1 MLKHL
6 TRIILATLAGAWIV
20 GCADY
25 DTDINKI
32 NERLDG
38 IEDNRIKT
46 IDEQIE
52 KINASLPELEKAD
65 KMMKDL
71 IEALQGKAGEL
82 AKDTEKNAGR
92 IDEANSLI
100 AELQKKDSELEKK
113 ITELKTYIDGGI
125 KDAKD
130 WASATFATLE
140 QYNGI
145 VEQIA
150 GLDKNLDGA
159 LERISG
165 IDKRLDGIDGR
176 LDGLDGTVTELDK
189 KLDKAIEEVKTSVS
203 ELEKS
208 LKGWVNEKL
217 TAYWTIEE
225 TKAALES
232 QKDSLERRMNAQ
244 KDSLSKMIADNTGE
258 IESLKAGLEKAEKA
272 IKDNSAS
279 VAELR
284 SDLEKAKTDIKAA
297 YEKAI
302 EEAISEAEGRLSEK
316 IAAEVKTINGRIDSV
331 VKDVNDKLTAL
342 EVRVSNLE
350 NDLKTL
356 KNSFE
361 RRIQSLTHV
370 PTYSDGVE
378 RCNVL
383 SESNGDPTLRF
394 EVMPHSA
401 VSGITKEQV
410 TATAVHTVSKV
421 TAGDLVPLTVKSVAA
436 DAETGILTVVID
448 RSSLYTEDSPEGLS
462 ASISVSVTDKSG
474 AYDIASKYVRMEF
487 VKIPE
492 ILSYRT
498 NDNKRMKFH
507 RLKVYD
513 KDNNE
518 IELQHEFANGVGSIC
533 SPGEAASV
541 DLKTLPELSENK
553 SLTDIQI
560 KKPMKLLSGYF
571 NFEGCKGLRTAELN
585 LLDTKDLTSLAF
597 MFIYCESLTSLD
609 LSGWDT
615 QKVTNLQ
622 NMFLYCE
629 SLTSLNLNGWD
640 TKNVTD
646 MSGMFIRCK
655 SLDSLDLSGW
665 DTQSVTSM
673 SSMFIYCESLDSL
686 DLSGWDTQRVTNMSE
701 MFMGCKSLKSLKLD
715 GWNTKNLAYMRV
727 MFAGCEN
734 LTSLDLSS
742 WEIQKAV
749 TLTSMFASCESL
761 TSLDLSGWNTKNV
774 TNLSWMFNV
783 CTSLESL
790 DLSGWD
796 LQKVTNRSQIE
807 DAFAGCGSLTTI
819 TMKGCDDDTVR
830 KIEEALTDAGIRDNV
845 TIVR

>member
-46 IDEQIE
+46 IDQQIE

-92 IDEANSLI
+92 IDEANALI

-113 ITELKTYIDGGI
+113 IVELKTYIDGGI

-159 LERISG
+159 LERITG

-176 LDGLDGTVTELDK
+176 LDGLDGSVTELDK

-208 LKGWVNEKL
+208 LKEWVNERL

-232 QKDSLERRMNAQ
+232 QRGSLERRMNAQ

-272 IKDNSAS
+272 IKDNEESIS
-279 VAELR
+279 GLR

-297 YEKAI
+297 YEKVIKDAV
-302 EEAISEAEGRLSEK
+302 SESEGTMSKK
-316 IAAEVKTINGRIDSV
+316 IAAEVKTVNDRIDSV

-342 EVRVSNLE
+342 GERVSKLE
-350 NDLKTL
+350 TDLNTL
-356 KNSFE
+356 KDRFE

-370 PTYSDGVE
+370 PTYSNGVE
-378 RCNVL
+378 KYEVL
-383 SESNGDPTLRF
+383 VIGGELKKWGDLTLRF
-394 EVMPHSA
+394 EVKPNSA
-401 VSGITKEQV
+401 AGSITKEQV
-410 TATAVHTVSKV
+410 SANAVNTITRAS
-421 TAGDLVPLTVKSVAA
+421 AGDIRNLDIKSLSA
-436 DAETGILTVVID
+436 DAETGVLTVVID
-448 RSSLYTEDSPEGLS
+448 PIDLYKASVENGLS
-462 ASISVSVTDKSG
+462 SSVKIAVTDPSG
-474 AYDIASKYVRMEF
+474 LYDIASEYVNVERALDPG
-487 VKIPE
+487 V
-492 ILSYRT
+492 LSYKT
-498 NDNKRMKFH
+498 NDNQKIDFH
-507 RLKVYD
+507 WLKVYD
-513 KDNNE
+513 PDGNE
-518 IELQHEFANGVGSIC
+518 SELIHEFADGIWTIYSLD
-533 SPGEAASV
+533 EAAVLDIDFNLGLDFES
-541 DLKTLPELSENK
+541 KT
-553 SLTDIQI
+553 LTDIHVN
-560 KKPMKLLSGYF
+560 KPVSLCSDASDCFASCDQLTTAGFGLVDTRKVTNMWGMF
-571 NFEGCKGLRTAELN
+571 GNCKSLESLDLTGW
-585 LLDTKDLTSLAF
+585 DTKNVTNMCGMFEDCKSL
-597 MFIYCESLTSLD
+597 ESLDIAGWDTKNVTNMAGMFHGCGSLSSLD
-609 LSGWDT
+609 LS
-615 QKVTNLQ
+615 
-622 NMFLYCE
+622 
-629 SLTSLNLNGWD
+629 GWD

-646 MSGMFIRCK
+646 MERMFQDCRSLK
-655 SLDSLDLSGW
+655 SLDLSGWNTSSVKYMNLMFSGCGNLKSLDLSGW
-665 DTQSVTSM
+665 DTKNVTDM
-673 SSMFIYCESLDSL
+673 GHLFQGCGSL
-686 DLSGWDTQRVTNMSE
+686 E
-701 MFMGCKSLKSLKLD
+701 
-715 GWNTKNLAYMRV
+715 
-727 MFAGCEN
+727 
-734 LTSLDLSS
+734 
-742 WEIQKAV
+742 
-749 TLTSMFASCESL
+749 
-761 TSLDLSGWNTKNV
+761 SLDLSGWNTKNV
-774 TNLSWMFNV
+774 TYMLYMFSE
-783 CTSLESL
+783 CRSLESL

-796 LQKVTNRSQIE
+796 MRSVK
-807 DAFAGCGSLTTI
+807 DMGGMFKDCVNVKTI

-830 KIEEALTDAGIRDNV
+830 KIEKALTDAGIRGNV
-845 TIVR
+845 TIIRV